1 MKQPGISFE
10 PIEGELDLTYKN
22 RFKVRLRRGEEE
34 RLYPHKGEEEEVW
47 YTLPSC
53 VQVLVLCFNLEC
65 LLRIHVMLGC
75 QSSVCVCVC
84 VCVCMCV
91 GMYKYTERNWQDA
104 SNVDVGVVD
113 QIVHIW

>member
-34 RLYPHKGEEEEVW
+34 RLYPQKGEEEEVW

-53 VQVLVLCFNLEC
+53 VQVLVLGINLEC
-65 LLRIHVMLGC
+65 LLRIHVMFRVSK
-75 QSSVCVCVC
+75 QCVCVYMCVCTC
-84 VCVCMCV
+84 VCVYMCV
-91 GMYKYTERNWQDA
+91 HVCRYVYIHGA
-104 SNVDVGVVD
+104 
-113 QIVHIW
+113 